1 MLELF
6 LNSSVMGN
14 VKEALGGRATDNTQA
29 PATGME
35 TKGTA
40 AKPAWR
46 FTFVGAIDQRV

>member
-6 LNSSVMGN
+6 LNSSVMGD
-14 VKEALGGRATDNTQA
+14 VKEASGGRATDNTQA

-40 AKPAWR
+40 GKAR
-46 FTFVGAIDQRV
+46 LAIHVRRGD